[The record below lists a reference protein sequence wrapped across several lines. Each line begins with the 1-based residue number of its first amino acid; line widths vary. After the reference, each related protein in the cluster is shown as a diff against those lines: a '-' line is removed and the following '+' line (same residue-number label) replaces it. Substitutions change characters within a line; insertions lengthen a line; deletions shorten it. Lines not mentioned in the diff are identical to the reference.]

1 MTARSVSPRTVVVLT
16 LTHILSAP
24 APPAYTVTTL
34 LSAVEKRRMVHLGTV
49 VSGVGLLTLLHAG
62 FSAAHFQQFKKSSG
76 GGDSAP
82 LDAALEAIAGFF
94 VCVVGVLYSAEA
106 FLPIRGAA
114 GGGKSLDSA
123 ESTREFEVFQH
134 RGRSLRKRL
143 A

>member
-1 MTARSVSPRTVVVLT
+1 M
-16 LTHILSAP
+16 
-24 APPAYTVTTL
+24 
-34 LSAVEKRRMVHLGTV
+34 GTV

-62 FSAAHFQQFKKSSG
+62 FSAAHFQQFKKSG

-94 VCVVGVLYSAEA
+94 VCVVGVLYSVEA

-134 RGRSLRKRL
+134 RGRSLRRRL

>member
-1 MTARSVSPRTVVVLT
+1 
-16 LTHILSAP
+16 
-24 APPAYTVTTL
+24 
-34 LSAVEKRRMVHLGTV
+34 MVHLGTL

-106 FLPIRGAA
+106 FLPIKGAA

-143 A
+143 GAY